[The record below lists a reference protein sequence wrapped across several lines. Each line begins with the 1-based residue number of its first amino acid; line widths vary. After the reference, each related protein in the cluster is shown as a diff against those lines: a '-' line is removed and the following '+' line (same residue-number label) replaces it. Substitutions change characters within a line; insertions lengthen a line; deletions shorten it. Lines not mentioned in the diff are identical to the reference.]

1 MKFLLFWCIINPMTK
16 QKQSAAERRKA
27 FGERM
32 QGFGGA
38 VIRKADGTYVG
49 LPEGMTPEEHE
60 AIMLGWKEYSRTGE
74 PKLLKRLGIMP

>member
-1 MKFLLFWCIINPMTK
+1 
-16 QKQSAAERRKA
+16 
-27 FGERM
+27 M